1 MSLFLFLEYEH
12 ILAEVRGK
20 TGLITLNRPKAL
32 NALCTP
38 LMNVSAACA
47 CSSWA
52 TVTVIVIV
60 TAANVAKNSNE

>member
-1 MSLFLFLEYEH
+1 VPDVCLMCVCVCVVCAEYEH

-38 LMNVSAACA
+38 LMNVSQG
-47 CSSWA
+47 S
-52 TVTVIVIV
+52 
-60 TAANVAKNSNE
+60 EYMQ

>member
-1 MSLFLFLEYEH
+1 MPDVCVVCAEYEH

-38 LMNVSAACA
+38 LMNVSQG
-47 CSSWA
+47 SEYS
-52 TVTVIVIV
+52 
-60 TAANVAKNSNE
+60 EYMQ

>member
-1 MSLFLFLEYEH
+1 MRSEYEH

-38 LMNVSAACA
+38 LMNVRSLLRCA
-47 CSSWA
+47 GNQRSL
-52 TVTVIVIV
+52 
-60 TAANVAKNSNE
+60 